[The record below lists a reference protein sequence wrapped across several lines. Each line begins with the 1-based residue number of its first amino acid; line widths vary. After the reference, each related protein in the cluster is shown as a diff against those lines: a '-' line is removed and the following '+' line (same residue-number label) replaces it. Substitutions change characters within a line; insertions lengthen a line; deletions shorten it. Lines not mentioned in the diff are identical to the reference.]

1 MKLKMI
7 AEYGRNSSAVS
18 RFPSGQPAPTEIEVE
33 DNTDP
38 LKLDPTESGDEEA
51 IGDGVPDDMGNRL
64 PSGGAPDNTRK
75 SNIKVRR
82 LQGDKIPP
90 IY

>member
-1 MKLKMI
+1 MI

-18 RFPSGQPAPTEIEVE
+18 RFPSGQPAPTEIEVK

-38 LKLDPTESGDEEA
+38 LKLDPTESDQEDESV
-51 IGDGVPDDMGNRL
+51 GDGVPDDMGNRL
-64 PSGGAPDNTRK
+64 PSGGAPDNTRE

-90 IY
+90 MY